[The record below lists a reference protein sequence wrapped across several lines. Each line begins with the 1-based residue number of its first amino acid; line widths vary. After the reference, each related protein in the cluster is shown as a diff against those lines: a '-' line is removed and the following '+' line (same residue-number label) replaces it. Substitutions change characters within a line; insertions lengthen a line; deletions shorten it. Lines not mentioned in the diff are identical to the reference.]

1 MFGQFGWHALTLL
14 LIAARWTVLLSALA
28 FALGGLAGFAVA
40 LLRTA
45 PSPVS
50 RTLTAAYIEIVQG
63 TPVLILLFVA
73 YFGVALIGID
83 VPPLL
88 AASIALTIFS
98 SAYLGEIWRGAID
111 SIAQSQWEASESLG
125 MTRWQQLRHIILPQA
140 FRISLP
146 PTVGFLVQLIK
157 NTSVTS
163 LISLVELTREG
174 QLIANATF
182 RPLPAFV
189 AVALIYFVL
198 CFPLSRF
205 SQSLES
211 RLHVGRQS

>member
-1 MFGQFGWHALTLL
+1 MFGQFGWHAVTLL
-14 LIAARWTVLLSALA
+14 LLAARWTVLLSALA
-28 FALGGLAGFAVA
+28 FALGGVAGFAVA
-40 LLRTA
+40 LLRTGR
-45 PSPVS
+45 SPLL
-50 RTLTAAYIEIVQG
+50 RGLTAAYIEIVQG

-73 YFGVALIGID
+73 YFGVALVGID

-98 SAYLGEIWRGAID
+98 SAYLGEIWRGCID
-111 SIAQSQWEASESLG
+111 SIPRAQWEASESLA

-157 NTSVTS
+157 NTSVAS
-163 LISLVELTREG
+163 LISMVELTREG

-182 RPLPAFV
+182 RPLSTFV

-198 CFPLSRF
+198 CFPLSKF
-205 SQSLES
+205 SQNLER

>member
-1 MFGQFGWHALTLL
+1 MFGQFGFHAITLL
-14 LIAARWTVLLSALA
+14 LVAARWTVLLSVLA
-28 FALGGLAGFAVA
+28 FALGGIAGFTVA
-40 LLRTA
+40 LLRTGR
-45 PSPVS
+45 S
-50 RTLTAAYIEIVQG
+50 RTSRIITAAYIEIVQG
-63 TPVLILLFVA
+63 TPVLILLFLA

-88 AASIALTIFS
+88 AASIALTVFS
-98 SAYLGEIWRGAID
+98 SAYLGEIWRGCIDAIPR
-111 SIAQSQWEASESLG
+111 AQWEGSESLG

-157 NTSVTS
+157 NTSVAS

-174 QLIANATF
+174 QLIANANF
-182 RPLPAFV
+182 RPLPTYV

-198 CFPLSRF
+198 CFPLSKY
-205 SQSLES
+205 SQSLER
-211 RLHVGRQS
+211 RLHVGRPS

>member
-1 MFGQFGWHALTLL
+1 MFGQFGWHAITLL
-14 LIAARWTVLLSALA
+14 IVAARWTVALSALA

-40 LLRTA
+40 LLRTGR
-45 PSPVS
+45 SPVS
-50 RTLTAAYIEIVQG
+50 RALTAIYIEIIQG
-63 TPVLILLFVA
+63 TPVLILLFLA

-88 AASIALTIFS
+88 AAAIALTIFS
-98 SAYLGEIWRGAID
+98 SAYLGEIWRGCIDAIPT
-111 SIAQSQWEASESLG
+111 AQWEASESLG
-125 MTRWQQLRHIILPQA
+125 MTRWQQLRHVILPQA
-140 FRISLP
+140 FRMSLP

-157 NTSVTS
+157 NTSVAS

-174 QLIANATF
+174 QLIANANF
-182 RPLPAFV
+182 RPLPTYV

-198 CFPLSRF
+198 CFPLSKY
-205 SQSLES
+205 SQSLER